1 MKEINPSQT
10 KRAAA
15 FELWMN
21 APMPI
26 VTLFKTLE
34 ARDFLDKLQNE
45 IRNLK
50 ID

>member
-10 KRAAA
+10 KRAA

-26 VTLFKTLE
+26 VTLFKTME
-34 ARDFLDKLQNE
+34 AGDFLEKLQEE
-45 IRNLK
+45 IQNLK
-50 ID
+50 MD